1 MGYKRAEQILPDE
14 IIELIQNYVDGT
26 YIYIPKKENTRR
38 AWGEGTTIRAELL
51 ERNEQIYAEYQQGS
65 TKKRLAEKYF
75 LSEKSIQRIIR
86 ERKREHEQISA

>member
-14 IIELIQNYVDGT
+14 IIELIQNYVDGA

-38 AWGEGTTIRAELL
+38 AWGEGTTIRTELL

-65 TKKRLAEKYF
+65 TKKCLAEKYF